1 MSNETLG
8 GGLDRPDYFLGLVI
22 DAALGAVRV
31 DVLEDYAFADLMFVF
46 GDQLEVVLL
55 YLP

>member
-8 GGLDRPDYFLGLVI
+8 RGFDRPDYFLGLVI

-31 DVLEDYAFADLMFVF
+31 DVLEDYAFDDLMFVF